1 MIKNITTYRLYYY
14 FLLTALK
21 CHSKI
26 RKFITNFISL
36 FISNYIISTCYIF
49 MIKLHVRFLGRQYK
63 VMLDLAKPPR
73 AESWVQGF
81 MKVSL
86 HSDNGVIRNL
96 DLTPK

>member
-1 MIKNITTYRLYYY
+1 
-14 FLLTALK
+14 
-21 CHSKI
+21 
-26 RKFITNFISL
+26 
-36 FISNYIISTCYIF
+36 
-49 MIKLHVRFLGRQYK
+49 
-63 VMLDLAKPPR
+63 MLDLAKPPR

>member
-1 MIKNITTYRLYYY
+1 MDKVL
-14 FLLTALK
+14 
-21 CHSKI
+21 
-26 RKFITNFISL
+26 L
-36 FISNYIISTCYIF
+36 FIINYYIHA
-49 MIKLHVRFLGRQYK
+49 ILRYCCDNFLGRQYK

>member
-1 MIKNITTYRLYYY
+1 
-14 FLLTALK
+14 
-21 CHSKI
+21 
-26 RKFITNFISL
+26 
-36 FISNYIISTCYIF
+36 
-49 MIKLHVRFLGRQYK
+49 MIKLYVQCLGRQYK

>member
-1 MIKNITTYRLYYY
+1 MNYWVL
-14 FLLTALK
+14 
-21 CHSKI
+21 
-26 RKFITNFISL
+26 L
-36 FISNYIISTCYIF
+36 FIRNYYIF
-49 MIKLHVRFLGRQYK
+49 KVSCLLFLGRQYK

>member
-1 MIKNITTYRLYYY
+1 MLYATY
-14 FLLTALK
+14 
-21 CHSKI
+21 I
-26 RKFITNFISL
+26 
-36 FISNYIISTCYIF
+36 IF
-49 MIKLHVRFLGRQYK
+49 MIKLYVQCLGRQYK